1 MKLRWRTVT
10 RATKSTSRE
19 ETPPPPQKNKKSA
32 ATVAGGGQDAAIMKT
47 VSCSRPLQLIFPPLS
62 VSPAL
67 RESCRISSCSPRWA
81 RDAISDTLSHA
92 ALTLK
97 LPTLTHT
104 HTRLFP
110 PSPPFFFLRC
120 YRTSHSPLITFQ
132 EIAHTHPDRQINVCV
147 CVCKKKTRPEASL

>member
-1 MKLRWRTVT
+1 MAYCVA
-10 RATKSTSRE
+10 RATKSTGRG
-19 ETPPPPQKNKKSA
+19 ETPPPSQK
-32 ATVAGGGQDAAIMKT
+32 KT
-47 VSCSRPLQLIFPPLS
+47 SCSNSDGWRTGCSNNENCELLEASSTYSPPLPRS

-104 HTRLFP
+104 HTCFFFPLFI
-110 PSPPFFFLRC
+110 FFFLRC
-120 YRTSHSPLITFQ
+120 HRTSHSPLITFQ
-132 EIAHTHPDRQINVCV
+132 EIARTHPDWQINACV
-147 CVCKKKTRPEASL
+147 CVCKKKTRPEAFL